1 MNKVEAQEKINS
13 LVREMEKIEAQIV
26 DIALEHEISVYLGDY
41 GTGRYLL
48 LSDDSYNDMKRG
60 EWLPSSMTC

>member
-1 MNKVEAQEKINS
+1 MNKVEAQEKINE

-26 DIALEHEISVYLGDY
+26 DIALEYEISVYLGDY

-48 LSDDSYNDMKRG
+48 LSDDPYSGMGRG